1 MKRFN
6 TTGFCTPEE
15 DYMVDISD
23 KIAQIKKLVDS
34 RSYFTINRA
43 RQYGKTTTLTMLEQA
58 LKDEYICVRINFEG
72 LGKTP
77 FSDEDRFCN
86 EFKNMVRKALENT
99 SLETEVIKE
108 WNESRITTFSEL
120 SETITALC
128 RERRIILMIDEVD
141 KASNYE
147 IFLYFLGML
156 RKKFHDRK
164 SKIDATFHSVILT
177 GVYDIK
183 NIKAKQIKAGAIVL
197 HPDEDRESSPWN
209 IAEDFDVDMS
219 FNPAGIATML
229 KEYEADHTTGMSIAV
244 ISDEIHGYTSGY
256 PFLVSRI
263 CRHIDERLDKEWTIE
278 GVQKAVKYI
287 VNIANTLFGDVFKN
301 LRNDTELHDY
311 IYGLLIKGTMQP
323 FVIHDPVVAAGV
335 RYGYFKDVAGSV
347 AISNKIFELAM
358 TEYFMSKDLRNEKQV
373 TGVFSNDVIKDG
385 RFDMELCLRKFAEH
399 YAEIYNDDDT
409 EFIEKHGR
417 LLFLSYLKP
426 LINGGGFY
434 HIESQFTDLRR
445 MDVVVDY
452 GREQFIIE
460 LKIWRG
466 AQKEK
471 EAYEQLCG
479 YLNTKHADKGYLL
492 IFDFRT
498 EANKGC
504 KAEWIEVDGR
514 KIFEVIV

>member
-23 KIAQIKKLVDS
+23 KIVQIKKLVDS

-43 RQYGKTTTLTMLEQA
+43 RQYGKTTTLAALEQA
-58 LKDEYICVRINFEG
+58 LKDEYICVRIDFEG

-77 FSDEDRFCN
+77 FSGEDKFCD
-86 EFKNMVRKALENT
+86 EFKYMVGSALENT
-99 SLETEVIKE
+99 SIEKEAIKQ
-108 WNESRITTFSEL
+108 WNESKTTTFSEL
-120 SETITALC
+120 SKNITSLC
-128 RERRIILMIDEVD
+128 KERKLVLMIDEVD

-164 SKIDATFHSVILT
+164 RRIDATFHSVILT

-183 NIKAKQIKAGAIVL
+183 NVKAKQAKAGVIVL
-197 HPDEDRESSPWN
+197 NPDEDREVSPWN
-209 IAEDFDVDMS
+209 IAVDFDVDMAFS
-219 FNPAGIATML
+219 PAEIATML
-229 KEYEADHTTGMSIAV
+229 NEYETDHNIGIDISV
-244 ISDEIHGYTSGY
+244 ISNEIYSYTSGY
-256 PFLVSRI
+256 PFLASRI
-263 CRHIDERLDKEWTIE
+263 CQHIDEKLDKDWTIE
-278 GVQKAVKYI
+278 GVQKAVRVI
-287 VNIANTLFGDVFKN
+287 VNTASTLFEDVFKN
-301 LRNDTELHDY
+301 LKNDTELHDY
-311 IYGLLIKGTMQP
+311 IYGLLIKGKMQP
-323 FVIHDPVVAAGV
+323 FVIHDPIIAAGV
-335 RYGYFKDVAGSV
+335 RYGYFKSVDDRV

-358 TEYFMSKDLRNEKQV
+358 TEYFISKDLRNEKQI
-373 TGVFSNDVIKDG
+373 TGVFRNDVIKDG
-385 RFDMELCLRKFAEH
+385 SFNMEMCLRRFAEH

-409 EFIEKHGR
+409 AFIEKHGR

-426 LINGGGFY
+426 LINGGGYY

-445 MDVVVDY
+445 MDLVVDY

-466 AQKEK
+466 EQKEK

-479 YLNTKHADKGYLL
+479 YLNTKRAKTGYLL
-492 IFDFRT
+492 VFDFRR
-498 EANKGC
+498 EANKERR
-504 KAEWIEVDGR
+504 AEWLEIDGI
-514 KIFEVIV
+514 KIFEVIM